1 MNENNNS
8 NNLSLQQTQTDATI
22 TSTNANDGNAAGA
35 GASEDAAQ
43 GNAYQATID
52 QQASTIDTL
61 IAANERL
68 QRQMQQLLRNGG
80 VINDSSDDDSGINP
94 PEPLTPEQIMSK
106 PDYEPLASLGK
117 DIGKKPAHE

>member
-1 MNENNNS
+1 MENNN
-8 NNLSLQQTQTDATI
+8 LQQSQTDDTI

-35 GASEDAAQ
+35 GAPEDAAQ
-43 GNAYQATID
+43 GSAYQATID

-68 QRQMQQLLRNGG
+68 QKQMQQLLRNGG
-80 VINDSSDDDSGINP
+80 VINDGGDDTGINP

-106 PDYEPLASLGK
+106 PDYEPLAALGK
-117 DIGKKPAHE
+117 DIGKKPARE